1 MKTGWSQENSP
12 PIPPVTHIYWVK
24 SIFSV
29 LFTYAVVR
37 SWGYTD
43 CKIIKIS
50 IGRSSYINL
59 VTKERHPGDTYVP
72 ICVNV
77 YFISSLQT
85 YSFILNQVSITF
97 VLRKPLCPRVNKL
110 EEELKMGG
118 EKLQFCSPPPLSKYT
133 PPPWLR
139 SLNFQLSK
147 RLSGRARSVA

>member
-1 MKTGWSQENSP
+1 MKTGLSQENCS
-12 PIPPVTHIYWVK
+12 PIPPVTHIYWIK

-59 VTKERHPGDTYVP
+59 VTKERHPGDTYLP

-85 YSFILNQVSITF
+85 YSFILNQVSLTF
-97 VLRKPLCPRVNKL
+97 VLRKPLCPRWDGHTV
-110 EEELKMGG
+110 G
-118 EKLQFCSPPPLSKYT
+118 EQIRGRIENGWGETSVLLPSSP
-133 PPPWLR
+133 
-139 SLNFQLSK
+139 F
-147 RLSGRARSVA
+147 